1 MTRFLH
7 LDAKT
12 RNAFVQDIRKTWKKE
27 NAEAVISFLEEMEL
41 PVISDF
47 VECLGKTLG
56 ASDPHVKV
64 LLAVLEALRNGKAKG
79 SDWRLAPRTSRK
91 QVAHADGRKHK

>member
-1 MTRFLH
+1 MIRFLS

-12 RNAFVQDIRKTWKKE
+12 RNAFIRDIRKTWRKV

-47 VECLGKTLG
+47 VESLSKIKGE
-56 ASDPHVKV
+56 SDPHVKV
-64 LLAVLEALRNGKAKG
+64 LLAVLEALRSGKSKG

-91 QVAHADGRKHK
+91 QVSNASRRRN